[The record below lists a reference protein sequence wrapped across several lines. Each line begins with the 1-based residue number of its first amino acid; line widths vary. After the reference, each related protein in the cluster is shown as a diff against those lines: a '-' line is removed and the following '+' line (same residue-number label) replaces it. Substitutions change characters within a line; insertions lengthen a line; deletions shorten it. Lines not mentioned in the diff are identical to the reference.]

1 MKPEDDPTTM
11 KRSIPS
17 IALLACLV
25 LSAGLI
31 TACGGASQAP
41 AAAPSSAPASAAAA
55 ASAPRPP
62 ASAPPVS
69 VTTVPAR
76 EQDLTLSLQAIGS
89 ASPVSSVD
97 VKAQVTGVIT
107 QVLVKEGQPVKK
119 GDTLFVLDSRADEAN
134 VAKARAQIARDEAAL
149 ADAKRQLTRSRELL
163 AQNFISQGAVD
174 TNQTLVDTQ
183 AAILEGDKAALEAAR
198 VSLSYAKVVA
208 AGPGRAGT
216 VAVFPGSAVQA
227 NVTVLVT
234 LTQLDPIDVSFNLP
248 QRYLGDV
255 LKALKN
261 QDAKVKARL
270 PESPNEVVGK
280 LTFVDSVVDPATG
293 TIKVKARF
301 DNKGNRLWP
310 GAFASVSMEANTI
323 KDAIVIPLGAIVQT
337 ARGSIVF
344 IAEKGR
350 AAVRP
355 VKVLAAQG
363 ELAAVS
369 GVKVGDKVV
378 LDGRQNLRPE
388 TPLVERPRDAASRP
402 AGAASAAGKASEP
415 AAAGSAAPSTTGAP
429 ASRPASS

>member
-1 MKPEDDPTTM
+1 MDLESTYPTM
-11 KRSIPS
+11 IRFHLSK
-17 IALLACLV
+17 ALLACMV
-25 LSAGLI
+25 LGSGLL
-31 TACGGASQAP
+31 TACGGASQGT
-41 AAAPSSAPASAAAA
+41 AAAPASAAASA
-55 ASAPRPP
+55 PASAPRPP

-89 ASPVSSVD
+89 AAPVSSVD

-134 VAKARAQIARDEAAL
+134 VAKARAQVARDEAAL

-174 TNQTLVDTQ
+174 TNQTLVETQ
-183 AAILEGDKAALEAAR
+183 AAVLEGDKAALEAAR
-198 VSLSYAKVVA
+198 VALSYSKVIA

-261 QDAKVKARL
+261 KDTQVKAKL

-280 LTFVDSVVDPATG
+280 LVFVDSVVDAATG

-323 KDAIVIPLGAIVQT
+323 KDAIVIPLGSIVQT

-344 IAEKGR
+344 IADKGR

-355 VKVLAAQG
+355 VKVLATQG
-363 ELAAVS
+363 DMAAVS

-402 AGAASAAGKASEP
+402 AGAASAASAASAAGSAPEP
-415 AAAGSAAPSTTGAP
+415 AAAGGAASSA
-429 ASRPASS
+429 RPASS